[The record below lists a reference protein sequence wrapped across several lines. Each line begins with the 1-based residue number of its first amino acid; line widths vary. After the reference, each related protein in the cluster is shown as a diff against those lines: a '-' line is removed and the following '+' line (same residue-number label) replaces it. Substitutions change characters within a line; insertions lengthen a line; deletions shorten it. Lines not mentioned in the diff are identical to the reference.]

1 MEQYRKKEG
10 NRYYLQE
17 LNYESGEVEWKEI
30 TLVNSTEPKI
40 ELENNEKILNPPS
53 HKYYFVNEYPEF
65 VSIEEI

>member
-10 NRYYLQE
+10 NKYYLQE
-17 LNYESGEVEWKEI
+17 LSEESGQLEWKEI
-30 TLVNSTEPKI
+30 TLVDTTEPQMD
-40 ELENNEKILNPPS
+40 LENNERILNPPS